1 MENNKQDT
9 AVAAPVAPAL
19 KSADKSDR
27 KVENKQKS
35 KIRPTGPSS
44 KWPMRLGLLV
54 SLLIALMALAACYW
68 LYTQTL
74 MLKTSLDTNQNSMQ
88 NSIQNSVQIANI
100 SLNNSLQE
108 AKTKISELE
117 QLQQKNKNTYQTLE
131 ELKKAQEQQHAQLA
145 ALSKRSP
152 NHWMASEADYL
163 TRMAGRKLW
172 LEADTKTAIL
182 LLQAADERI
191 SAMENPAL
199 LPIRQALSQDIVALQ
214 SVKNVDIS
222 SSILAIDAIIS
233 KLDALPL
240 NANKTLSTPQVTD
253 NLALSDNLNDWQSNL
268 TKSWQAFTSSLVTIR
283 KRTTDIEPLLAPE
296 QQWYL
301 IENIRNKLA
310 QAQAA
315 LHQADNKSYHQALG
329 FAAKWLTQY
338 FDRQA
343 SSTQDVIDSLQKL
356 NELQISPI
364 IHQQLQAAPMLEQL
378 VTYGELSPTVETSL

>member
-1 MENNKQDT
+1 MENNKQDS

-35 KIRPTGPSS
+35 KVRHTGPSS

-54 SLLIALMALAACYW
+54 SLLIALMALAASYW

-74 MLKTSLDTNQNSMQ
+74 VLKTALNAHQNA
-88 NSIQNSVQIANI
+88 IQNSVKIANV
-100 SLNNSLQE
+100 SFNNSLQE
-108 AKTKISELE
+108 AKAKISELE
-117 QLQQKNKNTYQTLE
+117 LQQQKNKNTYQTIE
-131 ELKKAQEQQHAQLA
+131 DIKKAHQQQNAQLA
-145 ALSKRSP
+145 ALAKRSP

-182 LLQAADERI
+182 LLKSADERI

-199 LPIRQALSQDIVALQ
+199 LPLRKALSQDITGLQ

-222 SSILAIDAIIS
+222 TSILAIDAIIS
-233 KLDALPL
+233 RLDSLPF

-253 NLALSDNLNDWQSNL
+253 NLELSDNLNDWQSNL
-268 TKSWQAFTSSLVTIR
+268 AKSWQAFTSSLVTIR

-301 IENIRNKLA
+301 VENIRNKLF
-310 QAQAA
+310 QAQTA
-315 LHQADNKSYHQALG
+315 LHQADNKSYHQALD
-329 FAAKWLTQY
+329 FAAKWLAQY
-338 FDRQA
+338 FDLQA
-343 SSTQDVIDSLQKL
+343 DSTQDVISSLEKL
-356 NELQISPI
+356 NELQVSPI